1 MKRLLLLLPVLL
13 AACDTREIAVDPAR
27 AGYDYFPL
35 KAGQTAVYAVESIQ
49 YRTARPADTS
59 RYEVRE
65 VVQAPVTDL
74 SGEEAFV
81 IYRYYRPL
89 GSTTWKADPDS
100 VWTAKRDAHLATRT
114 ENNVPFVKLS
124 FPLRKD
130 LAWNGNAFNDRG
142 DDGYKVTAWNQPYD
156 SGTTTYAQTLT
167 VEQSNEANEC
177 VKKNVQYEV
186 YARGVGLVRK
196 EITEVYY
203 LQPGGECDFTQTISY
218 GRRLSQRLVEFTE

>member
-35 KAGQTAVYAVESIQ
+35 RAGQSAVYAVESIQ
-49 YRTARPADTS
+49 YRTGRPADTS
-59 RYEVRE
+59 RYQVRE

-74 SGEEAFV
+74 AGEEAFV
-81 IYRYYRPL
+81 IHRYYRPL

-100 VWTAKRDAHLATRT
+100 VWTAKRNPHLATRT
-114 ENNVPFVKLS
+114 ENNVTFVKLS
-124 FPLRKD
+124 FPLDKN

-142 DDGYKVTAWNQPYD
+142 DDRYRVTAWNQPYD
-156 SGTTTYAQTLT
+156 AGTATYENTLT
-167 VEQSNEANEC
+167 VEQHNEADEC

-196 EITEVYY
+196 EITDVYY
-203 LQPGGECDFTQTISY
+203 LQPDGNCDLTRTISY
-218 GRRLSQRLVEFTE
+218 GRSLSQRLIEFTE

>member
-1 MKRLLLLLPVLL
+1 MRKLLLLLPVLL

-35 KAGQTAVYAVESIQ
+35 RAGQTTVYAVESIQ
-49 YRTARPADTS
+49 YRPARPADTS
-59 RYEVRE
+59 RYEIRE

-81 IYRYYRPL
+81 IHRYYRPL
-89 GSTTWKADPDS
+89 GDTTWKADPDS

-114 ENNVPFVKLS
+114 ENNVPFIKLS
-124 FPLRKD
+124 FPLGKD
-130 LAWNGNAFNDRG
+130 LGWNGNAFNDRG
-142 DDGYKVTAWNQPYD
+142 EDSYKVTAWNQPYD
-156 SGTTTYAQTLT
+156 SGTATYESTVT
-167 VEQSNEANEC
+167 VEQSNEADEC

-203 LQPGGECDFTQTISY
+203 LQPDGTCDLTQTISY
-218 GRRLSQRLVEFTE
+218 GRRLSQRLIEFTE

>member
-1 MKRLLLLLPVLL
+1 MRKLLLLLPVLL
-13 AACDTREIAVDPAR
+13 AACDTREIAVDPSR

-35 KAGQTAVYAVESIQ
+35 RTGQTAVYAVESIQ
-49 YRTARPADTS
+49 YRTGRPADTS

-65 VVQAPVTDL
+65 VVQAPITDL

-81 IYRYYRPL
+81 IHRYYRPL

-100 VWTAKRDAHLATRT
+100 VWTAKRNAHLATRT

-124 FPLRKD
+124 FPLQKN
-130 LAWNGNAFNDRG
+130 LVWNGNAFNDRG
-142 DDGYKVTAWNQPYD
+142 DAKYKVTAWNQPYE
-156 SGTTTYAQTLT
+156 SGTATYERTLT

-186 YARGVGLVRK
+186 YAAGIGLVRK
-196 EITEVYY
+196 EITDVYY
-203 LQPGGECDFTQTISY
+203 LQPNGECDYTQTISY
-218 GRRLSQRLVEFTE
+218 GRRLRQRLVEFTE